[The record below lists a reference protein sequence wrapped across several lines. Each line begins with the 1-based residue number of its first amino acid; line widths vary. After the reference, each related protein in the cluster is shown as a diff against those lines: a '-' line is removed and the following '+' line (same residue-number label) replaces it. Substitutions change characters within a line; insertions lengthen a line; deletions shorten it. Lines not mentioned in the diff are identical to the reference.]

1 VAEAFE
7 NLHHADASA
16 RKQRINETWDEERD
30 SHAENLTMNGMKDT
44 KKFRRDS
51 RVGIYYSGGAD
62 RGSGHRSAGLDQ

>member
-1 VAEAFE
+1 
-7 NLHHADASA
+7 
-16 RKQRINETWDEERD
+16 
-30 SHAENLTMNGMKDT
+30 MNGMKDT